1 MTSLMA
7 IRDMLALEGRLQAA
21 QISQRTATP
30 LPLVE
35 AMLMRLEAMGRAT
48 CVAVEEDGCF
58 SEQCRTCPEGKACQ
72 PRWWMLRQ

>member
-21 QISQRTATP
+21 QIGQRTATP

-35 AMLMRLEAMGRAT
+35 AMLKQLEAMGRVVSLSANEAGCAT
-48 CVAVEEDGCF
+48 GA
-58 SEQCRTCPEGKACQ
+58 CRTCPEEKACQ
-72 PRWWMLRQ
+72 PRWWALRQ